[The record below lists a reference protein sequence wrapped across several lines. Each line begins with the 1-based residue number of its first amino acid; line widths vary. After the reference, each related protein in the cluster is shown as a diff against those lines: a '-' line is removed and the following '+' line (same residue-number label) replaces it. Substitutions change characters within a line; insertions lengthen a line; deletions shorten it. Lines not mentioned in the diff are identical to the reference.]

1 MDKKTQFQIQTSQS
15 KLLKYKKILSE
26 LEESKLNIE
35 SKSITSS
42 SLDTIKSNNIKE
54 LRLLQSNLES
64 QIQLLKLNISK
75 IANHITNKKQ
85 ELSSLNSILESK
97 NIEED
102 FIIKEE
108 LLRIEAQ
115 IIEVKE
121 IHKTNVDNAFLDNLN
136 LFNDIEIIKTELQKQ
151 NQVIAQIQ
159 SDSHSS
165 RKQTLVELQA
175 KKQNKLITQQ
185 TITTINENETEF
197 TNQLLYLESN
207 IIELNEFKKLLID
220 SNYNDNINSVD
231 NDIDNDNN
239 TNTNTKLLYYNNKYN
254 LDTHLYSFT
263 DKINKL
269 DNIIDETKLKLQF
282 INKKYEKNKQSNSF
296 RLKSIL
302 DTYNK
307 VNRIK
312 VIGYKDQ
319 YKIEKEKRNQLENI
333 LLEMTNKYNTFETNI
348 LENINAN
355 FININNELENDKV
368 RAVNRLSIMKARAL
382 EDYNNDNITINCNI
396 DNNKLE
402 LETLRFK
409 FDNIKTELNNIKNI
423 LEKEDDIESK
433 LESINIEI
441 NKYKDI
447 IQQIENDIEKL
458 NAR

>member
-15 KLLKYKKILSE
+15 KLLKYKKILAE

-75 IANHITNKKQ
+75 IANNITNKKQ

-151 NQVIAQIQ
+151 NEVIGQIQ
-159 SDSHSS
+159 TNSHSS
-165 RKQTLVELQA
+165 RKQTLLELQA

-185 TITTINENETEF
+185 TITTINENESEF

-220 SNYNDNINSVD
+220 SNYNDNINNVD
-231 NDIDNDNN
+231 NDIDND
-239 TNTNTKLLYYNNKYN
+239 TNTKLSYYNNKYN
-254 LDTHLYSFT
+254 LDTYLYSFT

-319 YKIEKEKRNQLENI
+319 YKIEKEKRTQLENI
-333 LLEMTNKYNTFETNI
+333 LLEMTNKYNTFETII

-396 DNNKLE
+396 DYNKLE
-402 LETLRFK
+402 LETLRFT

>member
-15 KLLKYKKILSE
+15 KLLKYKKILAE

-75 IANHITNKKQ
+75 IANNITNKKQ

-151 NQVIAQIQ
+151 NEVIGQIQ
-159 SDSHSS
+159 TNSHSS
-165 RKQTLVELQA
+165 RKQTLLELQA

-185 TITTINENETEF
+185 TITTINENESEF

-220 SNYNDNINSVD
+220 SNYNDNINNVD
-231 NDIDNDNN
+231 NDIDND
-239 TNTNTKLLYYNNKYN
+239 TNTKLSYYNNKYN
-254 LDTHLYSFT
+254 LDTYLYSFT

-333 LLEMTNKYNTFETNI
+333 LLEMTNKYNTFETII

-396 DNNKLE
+396 DYNKLE
-402 LETLRFK
+402 LETLRFT